1 MACGCSGTHR
11 PVLITSALAV
21 ADWLILP
28 GRGFTPAHGYASVT
42 SGTDIRGAAGAVLHP
57 TLIAL
62 PASASPPRY
71 PTPRQPS
78 AWCSACCTCSRSPQ
92 PSSPTRRSP
101 APAADRPPVRR
112 PGRQGHDRG
121 EQPAAHPVAGPRRHR
136 PLHRRHP
143 PPRRTC
149 LKIPRCMT
157 PYTNLTCDS
166 PSRQGTTETRAPQ
179 NKLFGLPT

>member
-92 PSSPTRRSP
+92 PRL
-101 APAADRPPVRR
+101 RPDDLRHLQQIGPLSAGLDVKATIAVNSLPLT
-112 PGRQGHDRG
+112 PGQGLG
-121 EQPAAHPVAGPRRHR
+121 VIALCTAGT
-136 PLHRRHP
+136 LLLGALA
-143 PPRRTC
+143 
-149 LKIPRCMT
+149 LK
-157 PYTNLTCDS
+157 
-166 PSRQGTTETRAPQ
+166 SRDA
-179 NKLFGLPT
+179 